1 MSPTYLI
8 SFKTK
13 SGNWS
18 SMRIFFYVTNNNN
31 YSTIMDIDGKL
42 LKASIKLVRLMDKT
56 ADDNLPREIADVVK
70 LHSKLAVGSAWIPVP
85 GADIAAGA
93 ATIWGM
99 YVRINNK
106 LSIPFGENVMKSIG
120 SGVATNLA
128 SYAAMSGVA
137 SALKFIP
144 GIGTIGGAVLMSATL
159 YGLTLASGWIYLN
172 ALSLVAAKKGNAFSA
187 SDISKAVNDLLRDKT
202 TIKNFIDEAKKTY
215 KK

>member
-1 MSPTYLI
+1 
-8 SFKTK
+8 
-13 SGNWS
+13 
-18 SMRIFFYVTNNNN
+18 
-31 YSTIMDIDGKL
+31 MDIDGKL
-42 LKASIKLVRLMDKT
+42 IKASVKLVQLMDKT
-56 ADDNLPREIADVVK
+56 AESNLPREIADVVK

-85 GADIAAGA
+85 GADVAAGA
-93 ATIWGM
+93 ANIWGM

-144 GIGTIGGAVLMSATL
+144 GLGTVGGAVLMSATL
-159 YGLTLASGWIYLN
+159 YGITLASGWVYLN
-172 ALSLVAAKKGNAFSA
+172 ALSIVAERKGNAFSA
-187 SDISKAVNDLLRDKT
+187 SDISKAVNDLLKDKT

>member
-1 MSPTYLI
+1 
-8 SFKTK
+8 
-13 SGNWS
+13 
-18 SMRIFFYVTNNNN
+18 
-31 YSTIMDIDGKL
+31 MDIDGKL
-42 LKASIKLVRLMDKT
+42 IKASVKLVQLMDKT
-56 ADDNLPREIADVVK
+56 AESNLPREIADVVK

-85 GADIAAGA
+85 GADVAAGA
-93 ATIWGM
+93 ANIWGM

-144 GIGTIGGAVLMSATL
+144 GIGSVGGAVLMSATL
-159 YGLTLASGWIYLN
+159 YGITLASGWVYLN
-172 ALSLVAAKKGNAFSA
+172 ALSLVAERKGNAFSA
-187 SDISKAVNDLLRDKT
+187 SDISKAINDLLKDKT
-202 TIKNFIDEAKKTY
+202 TIKNFINEAKKTY

>member
-1 MSPTYLI
+1 M
-8 SFKTK
+8 
-13 SGNWS
+13 N
-18 SMRIFFYVTNNNN
+18 
-31 YSTIMDIDGKL
+31 IDEKL
-42 LKASIKLVRLMDKT
+42 LEASIKLAQLMDKT

-70 LHSKLAVGSAWIPVP
+70 LHSKLAVGSAWIPIP
-85 GADIAAGA
+85 GADVAAGA

-128 SYAAMSGVA
+128 GYAAVSGVA

-144 GIGTIGGAVLMSATL
+144 GIGTIGGAILMSATI

-172 ALSLVAAKKGNAFSA
+172 ALSFVAEKNGNAFSA
-187 SDISKAVNDLLRDKT
+187 SDISKAINDFLRDKT

-215 KK
+215 KST